1 MIPKRKATA
10 KEAVT
15 ARLMLKLY
23 TMFIGIP
30 KETYPNEKRVSL
42 VPADV
47 PRLGK
52 MGLKVLV
59 ETSAGESAGFPD
71 GDYESAGAQVVSR
84 DELFGKAEV
93 ILKVRGL
100 CADREGF
107 LKEKDRYSG
116 KTLIGFLDP
125 FSLKD
130 ILQDI
135 EGLKVT
141 AIAVELIPRTT
152 RAQSMDALSSMAT
165 VAGYRAVLMAANLL
179 PKMFPMLMTAAGT
192 VLPAKVFVVGAGVAG
207 LQAIATAR
215 RLGAVVQAY
224 DIRPAAK
231 EQVLS
236 LGAKF
241 VELGLESESAE
252 DKGGYARAMDEEF
265 YRKQREMMKEVV
277 SESDVVITT
286 AMVPGR
292 RAPVLVTEEMVR
304 GMRPGSVIVDLAAE
318 RGGNCELTVPGE
330 TVERFGVRIVG
341 AVNLPSEIPHTA
353 SQMYSRNLT
362 NLLGILV
369 KDGELTLNTEDEIV
383 RETLLLREGELVNE
397 RIKELTGGS

>member
-1 MIPKRKATA
+1 
-10 KEAVT
+10 
-15 ARLMLKLY
+15 
-23 TMFIGIP
+23 
-30 KETYPNEKRVSL
+30 
-42 VPADV
+42 
-47 PRLGK
+47 
-52 MGLKVLV
+52 
-59 ETSAGESAGFPD
+59 
-71 GDYESAGAQVVSR
+71 
-84 DELFGKAEV
+84 
-93 ILKVRGL
+93 
-100 CADREGF
+100 
-107 LKEKDRYSG
+107 
-116 KTLIGFLDP
+116 
-125 FSLKD
+125 
-130 ILQDI
+130 
-135 EGLKVT
+135 
-141 AIAVELIPRTT
+141 
-152 RAQSMDALSSMAT
+152 
-165 VAGYRAVLMAANLL
+165 
-179 PKMFPMLMTAAGT
+179 MTAAGT